1 MAVTGMQPELSEKLG
16 IHIPGL
22 TILKEIG
29 EGGFGMVYLANR
41 TGAVTHKVAI
51 KILKAGLDT
60 RQILRRFEI
69 EQKALSHLEHPNIA
83 RIYDSGET
91 EKGYPYFTMEY
102 IEGFPITE
110 YFSGE
115 NLSKMLETFL
125 HVCSGISHAHSK
137 GLIHRDLKPSNILV
151 TLEGVP
157 KVIDFGI
164 AKATDPE

>member
-1 MAVTGMQPELSEKLG
+1 MPDPPAQCSHCGSAIPEAVPEDLCPRCTFMAVTGMQPELSEKLG

-91 EKGYPYFTMEY
+91 ERGYPYFTMEY
-102 IEGFPITE
+102 ICLLYTSP
-110 YFSGE
+110 SP
-115 NLSKMLETFL
+115 
-125 HVCSGISHAHSK
+125 
-137 GLIHRDLKPSNILV
+137 RDQR
-151 TLEGVP
+151 
-157 KVIDFGI
+157 
-164 AKATDPE
+164 